1 MCVHHVIVINIIFIF
16 CLSFVVMLPTLP
28 SFNVYITKYLS
39 TYSYT
44 LSLSQEQLKSIQS
57 GTLLYI
63 ELQMPTSI
71 GINTTSPDGLLG
83 ITYVTPS
90 SSSSTTLS
98 PTTLSPTSFV
108 TAIPP
113 STGSILEHRRLFYSF
128 LSITV
133 VLIIVIF
140 ILVLMIIFFAFRL
153 WQQRKRASTT
163 IENTEDLEASIKS
176 QNVKNVIPMSMT
188 QTNRNSYSSAADSI
202 EYSSNGHLP
211 IHLRLDT
218 SSPVRYSSVSPPS
231 CHTSHDKLIDGVQC
245 SPV

>member
-1 MCVHHVIVINIIFIF
+1 
-16 CLSFVVMLPTLP
+16 MLPTLP
-28 SFNVYITKYLS
+28 SFNLYITKYLS

-44 LSLSQEQLKSIQS
+44 LSLSQELQP

-83 ITYVTPS
+83 ITYVTS
-90 SSSSTTLS
+90 SSLSSTTLS
-98 PTTLSPTSFV
+98 PTSFI

-113 STGSILEHRRLFYSF
+113 STGSILENSELFYSF

-133 VLIIVIF
+133 ALIIVIF

-153 WQQRKRASTT
+153 WRQRKRASTT
-163 IENTEDLEASIKS
+163 VKITEDLEASIKS
-176 QNVKNVIPMSMT
+176 QNVKNVVPMSMT

-211 IHLRLDT
+211 IHSRLDT

-231 CHTSHDKLIDGVQC
+231 CHTSHDKLIDGMQC

>member
-1 MCVHHVIVINIIFIF
+1 
-16 CLSFVVMLPTLP
+16 MLPTLP

-44 LSLSQEQLKSIQS
+44 LSLSQGQLSSIQS

-83 ITYVTPS
+83 ITYVTS
-90 SSSSTTLS
+90 SSLSSSTTL
-98 PTTLSPTSFV
+98 LPTSFI

-113 STGSILEHRRLFYSF
+113 STGSILENPELFYSF

-133 VLIIVIF
+133 ALIIVIF
-140 ILVLMIIFFAFRL
+140 ILVLMIIFFAFCL

-163 IENTEDLEASIKS
+163 IKNPEDLEASIKS

-202 EYSSNGHLP
+202 EYSNGHVP
-211 IHLRLDT
+211 IHSRLDT

-231 CHTSHDKLIDGVQC
+231 CHTSHDKLIDGGVQC

>member
-1 MCVHHVIVINIIFIF
+1 
-16 CLSFVVMLPTLP
+16 MLPTLP
-28 SFNVYITKYLS
+28 SFNLYITKYLS

-44 LSLSQEQLKSIQS
+44 LSLSQELQP

-71 GINTTSPDGLLG
+71 GINTTSPDGLLS
-83 ITYVTPS
+83 ITYVTS
-90 SSSSTTLS
+90 SSLSSTTLS
-98 PTTLSPTSFV
+98 PTSFI

-113 STGSILEHRRLFYSF
+113 STGSILENPELFYSF

-133 VLIIVIF
+133 ALIIVIF

-163 IENTEDLEASIKS
+163 VKNPEDLEASIKS
-176 QNVKNVIPMSMT
+176 QNVKNVITISMT

-202 EYSSNGHLP
+202 EYSNGHLP
-211 IHLRLDT
+211 IHSRLDT

-231 CHTSHDKLIDGVQC
+231 CHTSHDKLIDGGVQC

>member
-16 CLSFVVMLPTLP
+16 CLSFIVMLPTLP

-44 LSLSQEQLKSIQS
+44 LSLSQEQLNSIQS

-90 SSSSTTLS
+90 SSSSTTL
-98 PTTLSPTSFV
+98 LPTSFI

-113 STGSILEHRRLFYSF
+113 STGSILEHSRLFYSF

-140 ILVLMIIFFAFRL
+140 ILVLMIILFAFRL

-163 IENTEDLEASIKS
+163 IKNPEDLEASIKS
-176 QNVKNVIPMSMT
+176 QNVKNVIPISMT

-202 EYSSNGHLP
+202 EYSNGHLP
-211 IHLRLDT
+211 IHSRLDT

>member
-1 MCVHHVIVINIIFIF
+1 
-16 CLSFVVMLPTLP
+16 MLPTLP

-44 LSLSQEQLKSIQS
+44 LSLSQGQLSSIQS

-83 ITYVTPS
+83 ITYVTS
-90 SSSSTTLS
+90 SSLSSSTTL
-98 PTTLSPTSFV
+98 LSPTSFI

-113 STGSILEHRRLFYSF
+113 STGSILENPELFYLF

-133 VLIIVIF
+133 ALIIVIF

-163 IENTEDLEASIKS
+163 FKNTEDLEASIKS
-176 QNVKNVIPMSMT
+176 QNVTNVTPMPMT
-188 QTNRNSYSSAADSI
+188 QMNRNFYSSAADSI
-202 EYSSNGHLP
+202 EYSNGHLP
-211 IHLRLDT
+211 NHSRLDT

-231 CHTSHDKLIDGVQC
+231 CHTSHDKLIDGGSASTTQL
-245 SPV
+245 